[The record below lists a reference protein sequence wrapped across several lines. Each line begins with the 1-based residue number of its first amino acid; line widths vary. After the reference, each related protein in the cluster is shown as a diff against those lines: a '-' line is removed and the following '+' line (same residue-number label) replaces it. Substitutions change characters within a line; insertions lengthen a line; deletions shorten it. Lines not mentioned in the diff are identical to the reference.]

1 MMRRRKGFSIVELL
15 VVMTIIGILVRIAMP
30 RYGYIRKQALSRA
43 AIADVRVIRDASL
56 NYHQDR
62 GGWPT
67 ETGPGQTPPGLAQYL
82 PQGFQ
87 FDRGTYEIDFE
98 SWPGSSPSGG
108 PGGGGT
114 LIGVAINTTDPELA
128 AELRK
133 LGASG
138 LPYFVSGTKTTFVL
152 DGLANIS

>member
-1 MMRRRKGFSIVELL
+1 MRRRAGFSLIEVL
-15 VVMTIIGILVRIAMP
+15 VVLTIMGILVRVAYP
-30 RYGYIRKQALSRA
+30 RYSYVRKQAQSRA
-43 AIADVRVIRDASL
+43 AVADVRVIRDATL

-62 GGWPT
+62 GSWPT
-67 ETGPGQTPPGLAQYL
+67 ETGAGQTPPGLAPYL
-82 PQGFQ
+82 PQGFD
-87 FDRGTYEIDFE
+87 FDRGAYELDFE
-98 SWPGSSPSGG
+98 AWPNPAPPGA

-114 LIGVAINTTDPELA
+114 LIGVAVGTLDADLA

-152 DGLANIS
+152 DGLDGIS